1 VRAARIR
8 AAAAIVAASA
18 AVGAGAGAGAYAVL
32 DHRDPAPLATAGP
45 VEAPPSATP
54 AAGESAGATAV
65 YERVKDSVVEVTTAG
80 VSADSF
86 GPFGGGEPV
95 QGVGSGFVVDGQGHV
110 VTNQHVVDGA
120 QRVTVTYADGSE
132 REAQVVGTD
141 PSTDLAVLKVSDP
154 PASARPLQ
162 LADPSSI
169 EVGEPVIAIGSP
181 YGLEGTLTAGV
192 VSALDRDI
200 RAPNGRTITG
210 VVQTDAAINHGNSGG
225 PLLDA
230 EGRVIGVNAQIE
242 SESGGSVGI
251 GFAIPSGTVRSV
263 VGQLVQGQEVK
274 HPYLGVEIAT
284 VSPDAAADMGAP
296 RRGGVALVGVVEGS
310 PADRAGLKAAT
321 GSETRDGVE
330 VPSGGDLVTAVDGE
344 AVESSE
350 DLQSAIAARKPGEK
364 VTLTVYRDGQ
374 RRTVAVTVGTQ
385 PS

>member
-1 VRAARIR
+1 MR
-8 AAAAIVAASA
+8 AAAAVVAASA
-18 AVGAGAGAGAYAVL
+18 VVGAGAGAGAYAVL
-32 DHRDPAPLATAGP
+32 DHHDSAPAAAAANP
-45 VEAPPSATP
+45 VEALPSTTP
-54 AAGESAGATAV
+54 AGGETAGASAV
-65 YERVKDSVVEVTTAG
+65 YERVKGSVVEVTTAG

-86 GPFGGGEPV
+86 GPYGGGEPV
-95 QGVGSGFVVDGQGHV
+95 QGVGSGFVVDDQGHV

-120 QRVTVTYADGSE
+120 QKVTVTYADGSE
-132 REAQVVGTD
+132 RDAEVVGTD

-169 EVGEPVIAIGSP
+169 EVGEPVIAIGCP

-200 RAPNGRTITG
+200 QAPNGRTITG

-263 VGQLVQGQEVK
+263 VSQLVQGHDVK

-284 VSPDAAADMGAP
+284 VSPEAAADMGAP
-296 RRGGVALVGVVEGS
+296 REGGVALVGVVEDS
-310 PADRAGLKAAT
+310 PAGRAGLKAAT
-321 GSETRDGVE
+321 GSETRNGRE
-330 VPSGGDLVTAVDGE
+330 VPSGGDLITEVDGD

-350 DLQSAIAARKPGEK
+350 DLQSAIAAKKPGDK
-364 VTLTVYRDGQ
+364 VALTVYRDGQ
-374 RRTVAVTVGTQ
+374 RRTVMVTVGTQ